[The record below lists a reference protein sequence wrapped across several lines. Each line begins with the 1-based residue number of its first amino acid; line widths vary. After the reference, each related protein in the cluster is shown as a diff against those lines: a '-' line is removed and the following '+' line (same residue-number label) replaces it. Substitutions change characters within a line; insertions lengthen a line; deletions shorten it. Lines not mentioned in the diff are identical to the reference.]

1 MSRRQHFLAV
11 LAAVVCFASALYA
24 QTSFGRISGSV
35 TDPSGAAIP
44 NATIKIIDTETQT
57 ARTVETDASGFYT
70 VTNLPVGPYTLEAS
84 QKGFQSKQLTGINV
98 VADGRLTA
106 DFKLTVGD
114 ISQTVEVTSQAGEA
128 LNTTSGELSRVIETK
143 QVENLALNGGNYVE
157 LMTLVPGVV
166 VTNPDQFSVTT
177 SLSATNQN
185 INGNRSDSQNLTV
198 DGAFNLVAGSNG
210 SLMNNVNS
218 NFIQELKIQTSNA
231 GAEYGRTA
239 GVAFNIL
246 TKNGT
251 NEFHGSMF
259 ETFRNDSLDARN
271 FFSVQKAKL
280 RYNDFG
286 YTIGGPIKKDKLF
299 FFWGQE
305 WKRLRQNASPT
316 RVTVPST
323 AMLNGDFSAIGPIF
337 FPGTKTPIPGNNI
350 ASLITTDGRAIANV
364 YKGQEKLASAF
375 NDANVSNNA
384 ILQPDNPL
392 NYRQHLARIDYRIN
406 DKHSL
411 YGRWISDRNSLVDP
425 FGTFSSSNL
434 PTTPSLRGRP
444 GESFLLAETWLATPS
459 VVNEFRINA
468 SWASQNIPPFGDTWL
483 RSSYG
488 FQFPYLYPNGT
499 GNFRNGIPDVSI
511 STNGYANFKGP
522 SFSLHSPSTD
532 SQIADSV
539 TWIHNEHIVKAGFV
553 MIRDRVDQNGR
564 SSYTGNLTFNASGNN
579 NTTGNAL
586 ADALLGNFRTYSE
599 ASADPLGFFRF
610 SQPGAFLQDSW
621 RVNRKLSLDFGV
633 RWEWLQPWYTQANNM
648 ANFVPALYDPSQA
661 VKITSAGTVVPGSGN
676 LYDGLIRAGNGIPQ
690 SETGRVPGSASAL
703 FAAIPAGAP
712 RGFFQA
718 QNLFSPRFG
727 FAYAATGK
735 TVIRGG
741 YGIFFARPQGNMIFS
756 QVNVPPVLL
765 TSQFENGNLANPGGA
780 AGVLAP
786 NGNISAID
794 PNVVNGYSE
803 QISIGVQRELPKGV
817 FAEVSYVSTLGRH
830 LLRQPNINQIPFDL
844 NAANQALPSA
854 QRVTNAALV
863 PYKGYSNIT
872 QFRSDSTSNYNAL
885 QVYLNKRKGN
895 VFFTAG
901 YTYSK
906 AFGDSSGE
914 GDNPENY
921 LDRHYNYGP
930 LTFDRRQ
937 AFIGT
942 FVWALPRLA
951 QQNAIVRTAIG
962 SWQLNGVIRLQTGQ
976 YYTVTGN
983 TSIGNRR
990 ADYLGGEVLIAG
1002 SARNYNNWV
1011 NKAVFGNAPDNRFGN
1026 EPVGNVEAP
1035 GLQTYNLSVSKT
1047 FEIRERFRLR
1057 YQADFFNAFNV
1068 TNFTGLNV
1076 NLASTAFGTL
1086 PTAYPPRNIQMQL
1099 KFTF

>member
-1 MSRRQHFLAV
+1 MSRTQHFLAV
-11 LAAVVCFASALYA
+11 LVCCALAGSALYA

-35 TDPSGAAIP
+35 TDPSGAAVP
-44 NATIKIIDTETQT
+44 GATIKITNTETQT
-57 ARTVETDASGFYT
+57 ARTVETDDNGFYT
-70 VTNLPVGPYTLEAS
+70 VTNLPVGPYTLEAA
-84 QKGFQSKQLTGINV
+84 QKGFQTKQLTGINV

-106 DFKLTVGD
+106 DFKLAVGD
-114 ISQTVEVTSQAGEA
+114 ISQTVEVTAQAGET
-128 LNTTSGELSRVIETK
+128 LNTTSGELSRVIETR

-218 NFIQELKIQTSNA
+218 NFIQEVKIQTSNA

-239 GVAFNIL
+239 GVAFNIV

-251 NEFHGSMF
+251 NQFHGSMF
-259 ETFRNDSLDARN
+259 ETFRNDRLDARN
-271 FFSVQKAKL
+271 FFSVQKTKL

-286 YTIGGPIKKDKLF
+286 YTIGGPIKKDKIF

-323 AMLNGDFSAIGPIF
+323 AMLNGDFSAVGQIF
-337 FPGTKTPIPGNNI
+337 FPGTKNPIPGNNI
-350 ASLITTDGRAIANV
+350 AALITPDGRAIANV
-364 YKGQEKLASAF
+364 FRGQEKLASAF
-375 NDANVSNNA
+375 TDANVANNA

-392 NYRQHLARIDYRIN
+392 NYRQHLVRIDYHIN

-444 GESFLLAETWLATPS
+444 GESFLLAETWLVSPS
-459 VVNEFRINA
+459 LINEFRINA
-468 SWASQNIPPFGDTWL
+468 SWASQNIPPYGDTWL

-488 FQFPYLYPNGT
+488 FQFPFLFPNGT
-499 GNFRNGIPDVSI
+499 GNFRNGIPDVSV
-511 STNGYANFKGP
+511 TGFANFKGP

-532 SQIADSV
+532 AQAADSV
-539 TWIHNEHIVKAGFV
+539 TWIHGSHVVKAGFV

-564 SSYTGNLTFNASGNN
+564 SSYTGNLTFNTSGNN
-579 NTTGNAL
+579 NTTGNSL

-599 ASADPLGFFRF
+599 ASADPIGFFRF
-610 SQPGAFLQDSW
+610 SQPGAFIQDSW
-621 RVNRKLSLDFGV
+621 RVSRKLSMDFGV

-648 ANFVPALYDPSQA
+648 ANFVPALYDPAKA
-661 VKITSAGTVVPGSGN
+661 VKITSAGTVVPGSGF
-676 LYDGLIRAGNGIPQ
+676 LYNGLIRAGDGIPQ
-690 SETGRVPGSASAL
+690 SEIGRVPGSTSAL
-703 FAAIPAGAP
+703 FASIPAGAP

-718 QNLFSPRFG
+718 QNMFSPRFG
-727 FAYAATGK
+727 FAYAATSK

-741 YGIFFARPQGNMIFS
+741 YGMFFARPQGNMIFS
-756 QVNVPPVLL
+756 QVNVPPILL
-765 TSQFENGNLANPGGA
+765 LSQFENGNLANPGGA

-786 NGNISAID
+786 NGNITAID

-803 QISIGVQRELPKGV
+803 QISIGVQRELPKGI

-854 QRVTNAALV
+854 QRATNAALF

-872 QFRSDSTSNYNAL
+872 QYRSDSTSNYNAL

-906 AFGDSSGE
+906 ALGDSSAQ

-930 LTFDRRQ
+930 LSFDRRH

-942 FVWALPRLA
+942 YVWALPRLGQA
-951 QQNAIVRTAIG
+951 NPILRTAFG
-962 SWQLNGVIRLQTGQ
+962 AWQLNGVIRFQTGQ

-983 TSIGNRR
+983 TSIGGRR
-990 ADYLGGEVLIAG
+990 ADYLGGDILVAG
-1002 SARNYNNWV
+1002 SARNINNWV
-1011 NKAVFGNAPDNRFGN
+1011 NNAAFANAPDNRFGN
-1026 EPVGNVEAP
+1026 APVGNVQAP
-1035 GLQTYNLSVSKT
+1035 GLQTYNLSVSKN
-1047 FEIRERFRLR
+1047 FEIRERFTLR
-1057 YQADFFNAFNV
+1057 YQADFFNAFNHA
-1068 TNFTGLNV
+1068 NFTGLNT
-1076 NLASTAFGTL
+1076 NLAVAAFGTL

-1099 KFTF
+1099 KLLF